1 MAKTSVWIHAV
12 WGTKKR
18 DRVLLSD
25 QRAIICRH
33 IIQNAQEKGFY
44 VDMVDGY
51 LDHLH
56 CLMIL
61 KPGWTIAKQMQMIK
75 GESAYWIN
83 KNKLLEQKLEWADG
97 YFAAS
102 VSMGNWILRE
112 IISCTRKR
120 IIVNVVLKRCML
132 NLLPVWNW
140 MRAEAWNLSG
150 SRSQ

>member
-33 IIQNAQEKGFY
+33 IIQNVQEKGFY

-102 VSMGNWILRE
+102 VSMGKLDIVRNYILHQE
-112 IISCTRKR
+112 AHHRK
-120 IIVNVVLKRCML
+120 CSFE
-132 NLLPVWNW
+132 
-140 MRAEAWNLSG
+140 EAYAQFIASLELDEG
-150 SRSQ
+150 